1 MEIIVFLRE
10 WLAAMPRFALA
21 PDRPVTM
28 KGGNVG
34 ACTQLPLVWAA

>member
-1 MEIIVFLRE
+1 MVFLRA
-10 WLAAMPRFALA
+10 WLGGMPEFTLD

-34 ACTQLPLVWAA
+34 ACTALPLVWQA